1 MTVDNKTP
9 HQQYPLPHPTN
20 QLDQDVLRL
29 AEALKAVDSNVYALL
44 QADKSA
50 NEARETLKKALEE
63 NDKTLDAKLTTLEDK
78 HETQVEASTKQ
89 ARKHKLN
96 QLLGESIF
104 PL

>member
-44 QADKSA
+44 QADRKS
-50 NEARETLKKALEE
+50 
-63 NDKTLDAKLTTLEDK
+63 
-78 HETQVEASTKQ
+78 VV
-89 ARKHKLN
+89 
-96 QLLGESIF
+96 
-104 PL
+104 